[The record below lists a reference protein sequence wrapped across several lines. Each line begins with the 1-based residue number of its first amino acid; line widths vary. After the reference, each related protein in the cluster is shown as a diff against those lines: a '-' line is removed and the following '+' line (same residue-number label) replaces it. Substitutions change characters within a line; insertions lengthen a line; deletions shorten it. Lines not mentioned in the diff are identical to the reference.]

1 MEKRVDMSATIF
13 TLSSTQTFIMG
24 TIYLVYRE
32 IIAGRNPAGRFRK
45 STSVAASNYLNELDS
60 DDILQLSRGYMPI

>member
-1 MEKRVDMSATIF
+1 
-13 TLSSTQTFIMG
+13 MG

-32 IIAGRNPAGRFRK
+32 IIAGRNPAGRFRI